1 MLDKYLPMEE
11 FQPTEKF
18 IIRDLEAL
26 KVVADPLRVQLLESL
41 SLEPLT
47 VKELADRLGLAASK
61 LYYHLKLLEEHSLIQ
76 VVATRIVSGIIEKQ
90 YRATADNLEIDKE
103 LLSFRT
109 DDGKANLT
117 SLVNVTFDAAREDM
131 LRSLHARTFNL
142 EQGAAE
148 QPRQM
153 TFIRDLAPISEARA
167 EEFHQRL
174 RALMQEFKT
183 AGEPISDAIS
193 DTPPTGKPQ
202 LYALMLALYPTFYF
216 DQDGNSGELALAKP
230 RAGTQGNSEESSPS

>member
-1 MLDKYLPMEE
+1 MVNKNLTMEG

-26 KVVADPLRVQLLESL
+26 KVVADPLRVQLLETL

-47 VKELADRLGLAASK
+47 VKELAGRLGLAASK
-61 LYYHLKLLEEHSLIQ
+61 LYYHVKLLEEHGLIQ

-90 YRATADNLEIDKE
+90 YRATAENLEIDKE
-103 LLSFRT
+103 LLSFGT
-109 DDGKANLT
+109 DSGKENLN

-131 LRSLHARTFNL
+131 LRSLQARHFNL
-142 EQGAAE
+142 AQGAAE
-148 QPRQM
+148 QSRQM
-153 TFIRDLAPISEARA
+153 TLIRDAVPISEARA

-174 RALMQEFKT
+174 HALMQEFKT
-183 AGEPISDAIS
+183 AA
-193 DTPPTGKPQ
+193 PTNPTEKPQ

-216 DQDGNSGELALAKP
+216 EQEGD
-230 RAGTQGNSEESSPS
+230 SEELSGTP